1 MFETWKEAF
10 IWLLGIVGT
19 YALYLLRSIKSDFDQ
34 MHEDIGMLMQERA
47 VNREVER
54 RKVERRQGDEGMA
67 DAIKFY
73 GINRRQGERRAG
85 P

>member
-1 MFETWKEAF
+1 MFDLWKESF

-19 YALYLLRSIKSDFDQ
+19 YALYLLRSIKADFDK
-34 MHEDIGMLMQERA
+34 MHDDIGILMQERS

-54 RKVERRQGDEGMA
+54 RKLERRQSDEGMQ
-67 DAIKFY
+67 DAIRFY
-73 GINRRQGERRAG
+73 GMERRQGERRAG

>member
-1 MFETWKEAF
+1 MFDLWKESF

-19 YALYLLRSIKSDFDQ
+19 YTLYLLRN
-34 MHEDIGMLMQERA
+34 MHDYIGILMQERS

-54 RKVERRQGDEGMA
+54 RKLERRQSDEGMQ
-67 DAIKFY
+67 DAIRFY
-73 GINRRQGERRAG
+73 GMERRQGERRAG